1 MVVALNNVHM
11 AVVSAGKMVQTIH
24 IQKRN
29 PGFHHFTGD
38 DLLTVASVALYAMKS
53 ILKFKSIQ
61 NNCKSSFRKYQSDRF
76 LLIILCVSSHLL
88 FICTFSI
95 YTLKDFSGFSPF
107 LYLLLFFVSVH
118 AVEPSTGQISHLSP
132 CESYFLLRCL

>member
-29 PGFHHFTGD
+29 PGFHHFNVD
-38 DLLTVASVALYAMKS
+38 DLLSAPVALYGIKS

-61 NNCKSSFRKYQSDRF
+61 NNSKSSFRKYQSDRGWF

-88 FICTFSI
+88 FVCTFSI

-107 LYLLLFFVSVH
+107 LYFTSLFCFCTCCRAIYWSNLTPV
-118 AVEPSTGQISHLSP
+118 TL
-132 CESYFLLRCL
+132 